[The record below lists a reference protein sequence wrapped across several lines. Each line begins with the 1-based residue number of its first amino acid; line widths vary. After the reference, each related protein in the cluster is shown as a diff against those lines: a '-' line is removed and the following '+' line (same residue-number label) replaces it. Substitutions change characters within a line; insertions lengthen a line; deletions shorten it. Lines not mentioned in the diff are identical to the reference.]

1 MDSLSPFA
9 QKGGGTLRCDLKW
22 SHAEKVIAREAF
34 RRALE
39 RELEQVITK
48 TMEMAKKIEQPADL
62 WDLESYLTDSRKQI
76 DSQYDFRYSVLT
88 LVFGNLV
95 HRGRLSMD
103 ELRGLR
109 EDKLESIR
117 SYVGLFDNVDAA

>member
-1 MDSLSPFA
+1 MDNSSPSA
-9 QKGGGTLRCDLKW
+9 QHGDGTLMRELTW

-39 RELEQVITK
+39 REFREVITK
-48 TMEMAKKIEQPADL
+48 TMEMAKNIEQPADL
-62 WDLESYLTDSRKQI
+62 WDLESYLTDSRKRI
-76 DSQYDFRYSVLT
+76 DSQYDYRYSVLT

-117 SYVGLFDNVDAA
+117 SYVRLFDNVDAA

>member
-1 MDSLSPFA
+1 MDDSSPSA
-9 QKGGGTLRCDLKW
+9 QHGDGTLMRELTW

-39 RELEQVITK
+39 REFREVITK
-48 TMEMAKKIEQPADL
+48 TMEMAKNIEQPADL
-62 WDLESYLTDSRKQI
+62 WDLESYLTDSRKRI
-76 DSQYDFRYSVLT
+76 DSQYDYRYSVLT

-117 SYVGLFDNVDAA
+117 SYVRLFDNVDAA